1 MDDDRAPT
9 RHLRLRAS
17 WMHWLGI
24 DPHEAGSTWG
34 RLGWT
39 FVFCAGIALGY
50 TLLFFAMDVRTLA
63 SWLSPRLWSVM
74 YARNL
79 GISLVIGY
87 IIQGLF
93 TVIFKNLGQARL
105 RALPGWTRA
114 ALFTLVPLAGT
125 AIGWPL
131 GVALVFLDV
140 RTVTRMPLTE
150 LFGSMVLSL
159 MISGLFLVYYTGRL
173 REAMAQRAAADA
185 RLRLLQGQMEPH
197 FLFNTLANVVSLIDA
212 DAPRAKRMLEAFTDY
227 LRASLGSLRRGES
240 TLDAEL
246 ELATRFLLVMQA
258 RMGERLRFE
267 IDVEPALRGAV
278 LPPLLLQPLVEN
290 AVKHGLEP
298 QVDGGTVRVSACR
311 AEVDGRPVLRLMVD
325 DDGIGLAAA
334 AARPRRRVGTGSDGN
349 GIALDNLR
357 ARLASSVGAP
367 ARLTL
372 AAREDAPGTRA
383 CLELPWQPAAA

>member
-1 MDDDRAPT
+1 MDDDRLPT
-9 RHLRLRAS
+9 RDSRLRRS
-17 WMHWLGI
+17 WMHWMGI
-24 DPHEAGSTWG
+24 GTPDAGPAWA

-39 FVFCAGIALGY
+39 FVFCAGISVGY
-50 TLLFFAMDVRTLA
+50 TLLFFVMNARSLA
-63 SWLSPRLWSVM
+63 DWLSPRLWLVM
-74 YARNL
+74 YGRNL

-93 TVIFKNLGQARL
+93 TAVFKRLGPARL
-105 RALPGWTRA
+105 RRLPGWARL
-114 ALFTLVPLAGT
+114 ALFTGVPLLGT
-125 AIGWPL
+125 ALGWPL
-131 GVALVFLDV
+131 GVALVFRDAGVLA
-140 RTVTRMPLTE
+140 RMPPVE

-159 MISGLFLVYYTGRL
+159 MISSLFLVYYTGRL
-173 REAMAQRAAADA
+173 REALAQRRAADA
-185 RLRLLQGQMEPH
+185 QLRLLQGQMEPH

-227 LRASLGSLRRGES
+227 LRASLGSLRREES

-267 IDVEPALRGAV
+267 IDVEPALRAAP

-311 AEVDGRPVLRLMVD
+311 AEVDGRPVLRLAVD

-334 AARPRRRVGTGSDGN
+334 AARPRRRLGAGGDTN

-357 ARLASSVGAP
+357 ARLAASFGAGG
-367 ARLTL
+367 RLTL
-372 AAREDAPGTRA
+372 AAHADAPGTRA
-383 CLELPWQPAAA
+383 CLELPWRPAAR

>member
-1 MDDDRAPT
+1 MDDHRAPSSAS
-9 RHLRLRAS
+9 RLRLS

-24 DPHEAGSTWG
+24 DPPPPGTAWA

-39 FVFCAGIALGY
+39 FVFCAGIAAGY
-50 TLLFFAMDVRTLA
+50 TLLFFTMNARTLA
-63 SWLSPRLWSVM
+63 DWLSPRLWFVM

-87 IIQGLF
+87 VIQGLF
-93 TVIFKNLGQARL
+93 TGLFKGLGPSRTGT
-105 RALPGWTRA
+105 LPGWARA
-114 ALFTLVPLAGT
+114 ALFMLVPLAGT
-125 AIGWPL
+125 AIGWPV

-140 RTVTRMPLTE
+140 RTVTRMPPAE
-150 LFGSMVLSL
+150 LLGSLVLSL
-159 MISGLFLVYYTGRL
+159 MISSLFLVWYTGRL
-173 REAMAQRAAADA
+173 REAVARRRAADA
-185 RLRLLQGQMEPH
+185 QLRLLQGQMEPH

-227 LRASLGSLRRGES
+227 LRASLGSLRRDES

-267 IDVEPALRGAV
+267 LDVEPALRRAP

-311 AEVDGRPVLRLMVD
+311 AEVDGQPVLRLVVD

-334 AARPRRRVGTGSDGN
+334 AARPRRRVGAGSDAN

-357 ARLASSVGAP
+357 ARLASSFGA
-367 ARLTL
+367 AGRLTL
-372 AAREDAPGTRA
+372 APRTDAPGTRA
-383 CLELPWQPAAA
+383 CLELRWRGAAG